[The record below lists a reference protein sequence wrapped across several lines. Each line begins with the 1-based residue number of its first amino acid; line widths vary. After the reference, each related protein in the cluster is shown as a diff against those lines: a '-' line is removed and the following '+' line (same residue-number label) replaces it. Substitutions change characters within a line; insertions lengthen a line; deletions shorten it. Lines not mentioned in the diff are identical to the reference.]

1 MNSVAGAFK
10 QRRVLTRD
18 NLIGM
23 QVINSDGYIL
33 GKVKEVA
40 LVLGEPDQT
49 LTIESSQ
56 GKLNYIR
63 WSDVAVAGDVI
74 LLKIGGLPEAEV
86 PAATQSFAP
95 SAPPVVQPVAQPVA
109 VPVATPVATP
119 VAQPVT
125 QPMTQPVIQ
134 PVVKANVCPKC
145 GAELES
151 GCVFCT
157 SCGYRVKA

>member
-1 MNSVAGAFK
+1 
-10 QRRVLTRD
+10 
-18 NLIGM
+18 M

-40 LVLGEPDQT
+40 LVLGEADQAIT
-49 LTIESSQ
+49 VESSQ

-74 LLKIGGLPEAEV
+74 LLKTGGMPETDV

-95 SAPPVVQPVAQPVA
+95 PAPTVVQPVAQPVA
-109 VPVATPVATP
+109 MPVAMPVVIP
-119 VAQPVT
+119 VAQPVA

-134 PVVKANVCPKC
+134 PVVQANVCPKC